1 MKIIIDENIPLAK
14 KCFNTLGDVVLV
26 PGRDLP
32 ADVVK
37 DGDVL
42 LVRSITQVNATLL
55 KDSNIKFVGT
65 ATIGTD
71 HIDLEY
77 LKENNITF
85 TSAAGCNANSVGE
98 YITLAMLH
106 FAEKLQFDLSTKTVG
121 IIGVG
126 NVGTNVREKAEALGM
141 TVLEH
146 DPPKAATLGG
156 DHWVSF
162 AEAFAADI
170 VTIHVPLEKNG
181 DNPTYHMIN
190 ASVLSQL
197 KPHQIL
203 INAARGSV
211 IDNAS
216 FTNYLK
222 ETPLAAVLLDVWE
235 KEPTI
240 SQAMLTQV
248 DLGSPHIAGYSY
260 DGKINGTTIL
270 YNALT
275 TFLGREETITTAQLL
290 SDIPDNHITIDTNE
304 KTMQAVCLEALR
316 SIYDL
321 TFDDKTLRDSILLP
335 QEKRGAAFDHQ
346 RKSYRQRLEAS
357 HTHITLSPYN
367 DALAT
372 TLISIGFNVN
382 SETISG

>member
-14 KCFNTLGDVVLV
+14 KCFKSLGDVHLV

-32 ADVVK
+32 AAAVK

-42 LVRSITQVNATLL
+42 LVRSITQVNAELL
-55 KDSNIKFVGT
+55 DGSNIKFVGT

-77 LKENNITF
+77 LKENDITF

-98 YITLAMLH
+98 YITLAMLY
-106 FAEKLQFDLSTKTVG
+106 FGEKLRFDLSTKTVG

-126 NVGTNVREKAEALGM
+126 NVGANVRDKAKALGM

-170 VTIHVPLEKNG
+170 VTIHVSLEKHG
-181 DNPTYHMIN
+181 DHPTFHMIN
-190 ASVLSQL
+190 DTVLNQL
-197 KPHQIL
+197 KPNQIL
-203 INAARGSV
+203 INAARGGV
-211 IDNAS
+211 IDNNH
-216 FTNYLK
+216 FTDFLK
-222 ETPLAAVLLDVWE
+222 ATPLAAVLLDVWE

-240 SQAMLTQV
+240 SEEMLTQV

-275 TFLGREETITTAQLL
+275 AFLGRSEKITTSQLL
-290 SDIPDNHITIDTNE
+290 NDIDDYPITIDTNN
-304 KTMQAVCLEALR
+304 KTTQAVYFEALR
-316 SIYDL
+316 SIYDI
-321 TFDDKTLRDSILLP
+321 TIDDKTLRESILLP
-335 QEKRGAAFDHQ
+335 KAQRGGSFDHQ
-346 RKSYRQRLEAS
+346 RKSYRRRLEAS
-357 HTHITLSPYN
+357 HTTITLVPYS
-367 DALAT
+367 ATLAA
-372 TLISIGFNVN
+372 TLKAIGFNVN
-382 SETISG
+382 NDT